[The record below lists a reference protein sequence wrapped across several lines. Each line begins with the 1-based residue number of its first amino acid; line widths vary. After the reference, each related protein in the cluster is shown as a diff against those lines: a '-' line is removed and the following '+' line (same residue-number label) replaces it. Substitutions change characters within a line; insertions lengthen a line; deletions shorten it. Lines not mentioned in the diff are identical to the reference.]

1 MELLEYRYPSFPG
14 LNLSLEVLE
23 AQALHSKRP
32 QAAEVKEFL
41 AFGRPL
47 LEAQVVDAA
56 DSLAYDAHDVDDA
69 LNQIVPDQPTRS
81 YDMHTVIWSVVDD
94 GEFLEVH
101 AQFAHTV
108 NIDLINPAL
117 GPSARVALELTEES
131 ALALA
136 DAIRKAVASAPVGL
150 ASVHQAS

>member
-1 MELLEYRYPSFPG
+1 MCTYLTEKVEIVGSGKGAAGWFG
-14 LNLSLEVLE
+14 LSDASVY
-23 AQALHSKRP
+23 
-32 QAAEVKEFL
+32 
-41 AFGRPL
+41 
-47 LEAQVVDAA
+47 VD
-56 DSLAYDAHDVDDA
+56 H
-69 LNQIVPDQPTRS
+69 P
-81 YDMHTVIWSVVDD
+81 
-94 GEFLEVH
+94 VH